1 MRYPNNIK
9 KDFTANELN
18 QIHTSHSNR
27 GMNLENAINISNE
40 FYRNKDIALIF
51 KKPTPIGVVDVSYAN
66 HKKTIEKAYFKEQS
80 TLDYNGL
87 YRGKYIEFDAKET
100 LNKTSFPLSNIHEH
114 QTTQIRKVIKHGGI
128 VFLIIRMNNI
138 NYLLTGED
146 YINYIDSQDRKS
158 ISYNYIK
165 EKAHVIKEGYQP
177 QLDYLKIIDNIYFEG
192 RNANGNN

>member
-1 MRYPNNIK
+1 MHYPNNSK
-9 KDFTANELN
+9 KEFISTNSLTN
-18 QIHTSHSNR
+18 LRKSYSNR
-27 GMNLENAINISNE
+27 GMNLESAINSSNE
-40 FYRNKDIALIF
+40 YYLLEDRALIY

-100 LNKTSFPLSNIHEH
+100 LNKTAFPLSNIHEH
-114 QTTQIRKVIKHGGI
+114 QTKQIRNVIKHGGI

-146 YINYIDSQDRKS
+146 YISYIDTENRKS

-165 EKAHVIKEGYQP
+165 DKAYIIREAYRP
-177 QLDYLKIIDNIYFEG
+177 QLDYLTIVDKIYFKGE
-192 RNANGNN
+192 

>member
-1 MRYPNNIK
+1 MHYPNSSK
-9 KDFTANELN
+9 KEFNASNSLANLKK
-18 QIHTSHSNR
+18 SYSNR
-27 GMNLENAINISNE
+27 GMNLETALNSSNDY
-40 FYRNKDIALIF
+40 YREKDRALIF

-114 QTTQIRKVIKHGGI
+114 QTKQIRNVIKHGGI
-128 VFLIIRMNNI
+128 VFLIIRMNNL

-146 YINYIDSQDRKS
+146 YISYIDNNDRKS
-158 ISYNYIK
+158 IDYKYIQDKAHLIK
-165 EKAHVIKEGYQP
+165 EAYQP
-177 QLDYLKIIDNIYFEG
+177 QLDYLEVIDKIYFKGE
-192 RNANGNN
+192 

>member
-1 MRYPNNIK
+1 
-9 KDFTANELN
+9 
-18 QIHTSHSNR
+18 
-27 GMNLENAINISNE
+27 MNLEAAINSSNE
-40 FYRNKDIALIF
+40 YYREKDRALVF

-114 QTTQIRKVIKHGGI
+114 QIKQIRDVIKHGGI
-128 VFLIIRMNNI
+128 VFLIIRMNNL

-146 YINYIDSQDRKS
+146 FTSYIDNNNRKS
-158 ISYNYIK
+158 IDYKYIEENAYLIK
-165 EKAHVIKEGYQP
+165 EAYQP
-177 QLDYLKIIDNIYFEG
+177 QLDYLTIVDKIYFKGE
-192 RNANGNN
+192 